1 LWRAVASRDACGT
14 WPSLDPEIKDYAIR
28 GRRAVQ
34 LRCGDGIRGADR
46 GGGGLADGPRFG
58 KKTRKRLGRAAD
70 DLKESAADRW
80 DEIADDVK
88 DKVDEALAT
97 AKKRVR

>member
-1 LWRAVASRDACGT
+1 MRYEDGGQFNFVAGM
-14 WPSLDPEIKDYAIR
+14 
-28 GRRAVQ
+28 VF
-34 LRCGDGIRGADR
+34 GALIGAGAALLMAPDS
-46 GGGGLADGPRFG
+46 G